1 MRRTGAVYGACMAKS
16 GGAVRSWVLFGL
28 GVVMLAGAFGAFS
41 ALGIG
46 YTSSELCIV
55 RALDDMGSS
64 GTTEPLAKA
73 TRLWLPVVGASCTW
87 ALRRRPSDPVCVR
100 HSGIGIR
107 SRRMD
112 VDRCFLLF
120 STIRQPCDLT
130 AEKRTAPTV

>member
-1 MRRTGAVYGACMAKS
+1 MSGTGAVYGACMAKNA
-16 GGAVRSWVLFGL
+16 GAVRSWVLFGL

-87 ALRRRPSDPVCVR
+87 APSDDVR
-100 HSGIGIR
+100 VIQYVFDTPASVFAVGGWALIGASFL
-107 SRRMD
+107 SRR
-112 VDRCFLLF
+112 
-120 STIRQPCDLT
+120 STNRVI
-130 AEKRTAPTV
+130 